1 MININI
7 LKEGH
12 RHNQFDPQTDI
23 TKFSPSEYCLKENSD
38 EDLVWDY
45 VVVYENFDEHPKIK
59 CRPGGLIF
67 IAGEPP
73 LMRPYPQEFLDQFDI
88 VVIPNKKIKHK
99 KHIQSHGFLPWSLG
113 LGHFSKTNRY
123 TYADYENMFPN
134 KVKPI
139 SIVTSSK
146 AMMPGHVKR
155 IKLIERLKKDF
166 PNKIDYF
173 GFGYNT
179 VDYKADALLPY
190 YFHICME
197 NCYEDDYWTEKF
209 SDPVLAL
216 SVPIYSG
223 CPNISDYFRG
233 GYIEFNINDYD
244 SIHRIVER
252 ILEHTESEYVKYKAA
267 LIETRK
273 VLMENENLIPFI
285 FSLAEHNNFSQTNDY
300 VVIELKHPQECR
312 WYYLLNSQIRI
323 KRGLKKLIYYCN
335 FDGK

>member
-45 VVVYENFDEHPKIK
+45 VVVYENFDEHPEIK
-59 CRPGGLIF
+59 CRPGGLVF
-67 IAGEPP
+67 VAGEPP
-73 LMRPYPQEFLDQFDI
+73 LMRPYPKEFLNQFDI
-88 VVIPNKKIKHK
+88 VIVPNKKIKHRC
-99 KHIQSHGFLPWSLG
+99 HIQSHGFLPWSLG
-113 LGHFSKTNRY
+113 LGHFSKKHRY
-123 TYADYENMFPN
+123 SYSDYEKMFP
-134 KVKPI
+134 KKEKAV

-146 AMMPGHVKR
+146 KMMPGHVKR
-155 IKLIERLKKDF
+155 MKLIELLKRDF
-166 PNKIDYF
+166 PDSIDYY
-173 GFGYNT
+173 GFGSNT

-197 NCYEDDYWTEKF
+197 NCSVDDYWTEKF

-223 CPNISDYFRG
+223 CPNISDYFKG
-233 GYIEFNINDYD
+233 GYVEFDVNDYVSLHKFLQKVID
-244 SIHRIVER
+244 NPEG
-252 ILEHTESEYVKYKAA
+252 EYNKYKQG

-273 VLMENENLIPFI
+273 VLMEKENLIPFI
-285 FSLAEHNNFSQTNDY
+285 LSMAKENNVRGEDY
-300 VVIELKHPQECR
+300 VLIRLKHPQECKL
-312 WYYLLNSQIRI
+312 YGLMNLQIRM
-323 KRGLKKLIYYCN
+323 KRLFKRLIIN
-335 FDGK
+335 WGVNGK